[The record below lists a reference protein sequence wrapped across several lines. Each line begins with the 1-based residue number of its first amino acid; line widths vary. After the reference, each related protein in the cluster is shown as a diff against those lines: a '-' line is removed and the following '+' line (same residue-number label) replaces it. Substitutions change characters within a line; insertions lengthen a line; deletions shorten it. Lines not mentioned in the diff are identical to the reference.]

1 MFFISDTATSCAMVI
16 VTLADLHA
24 RDQETSSTPAQNHA
38 TPNPKQSQSRQVS
51 STAGLRR
58 QLQALDKA
66 LSNIQPGH
74 CNEAD
79 IANITE
85 ACKSYHD
92 GRTYV
97 NGSEELWL
105 MLRKLWA
112 PQFIPNIY
120 TEAFMALLA
129 GRYHV
134 NNDKYDDSFSTVRDY
149 LGRLDCACETDLEG
163 KLARLEDQGTILHP
177 SVAICRHFAD
187 SIQSNRFHFSTFPPN
202 SAYTYTHTYYHPTA
216 CDLTRILSITAM
228 VIEIHM
234 NWLSCSS
241 TSRCMTKQGSASMGS
256 KTF

>member
-1 MFFISDTATSCAMVI
+1 MAI

-24 RDQETSSTPAQNHA
+24 RDQETLSTPAQNHA

-79 IANITE
+79 LANITE

-134 NNDKYDDSFSTVRDY
+134 NNDKYVDSFSTVRDY

-163 KLARLEDQGTILHP
+163 KLARLEDQGTVLHP
-177 SVAICRHFAD
+177 LVAICCHFAD
-187 SIQSNRFHFSTFPPN
+187 SIQSNRFHFSNFPPS
-202 SAYTYTHTYYHPTA
+202 SAYMYTHAYYPTT
-216 CDLTRILSITAM
+216 CDLTRLNCIPPI
-228 VIEIHM
+228 VIEIRTTL
-234 NWLSCSS
+234 LSCSS
-241 TSRCMTKQGSASMGS
+241 TSRCMAKQGSPSMASKIFGS
-256 KTF
+256 MHPSVK

>member
-1 MFFISDTATSCAMVI
+1 MFLWQHLFVSCECIIVSARYLVFFISDAANSCAMAI

-24 RDQETSSTPAQNHA
+24 RDQETSSTPPQNHA
-38 TPNPKQSQSRQVS
+38 TPNSKQSQSRQVS
-51 STAGLRR
+51 TTAELRR
-58 QLQALDKA
+58 QLQALDKV

-74 CNEAD
+74 YNEAD

-112 PQFIPNIY
+112 PQCIPNVY

-134 NNDKYDDSFSTVRDY
+134 NNDRYVDSFSTVRGY
-149 LGRLDCACETDLEG
+149 LGRLDYACETDLKG
-163 KLARLEDQGTILHP
+163 KFVRLEDQGTILHP
-177 SVAICRHFAD
+177 LVAICCHFAD
-187 SIQSNRFHFSTFPPN
+187 SIQSNRFHFSSFPPS
-202 SAYTYTHTYYHPTA
+202 SACIYTHTYYPTTF
-216 CDLTRILSITAM
+216 DLNC
-228 VIEIHM
+228 IHCTTT
-234 NWLSCSS
+234 L
-241 TSRCMTKQGSASMGS
+241 KI
-256 KTF
+256 